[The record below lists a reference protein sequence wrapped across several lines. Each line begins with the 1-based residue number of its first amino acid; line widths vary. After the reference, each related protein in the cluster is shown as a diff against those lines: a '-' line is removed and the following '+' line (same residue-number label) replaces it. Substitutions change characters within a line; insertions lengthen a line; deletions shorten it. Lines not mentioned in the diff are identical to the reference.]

1 MDLQTSIECV
11 NNADGYPGVV
21 VYDNETLPIS
31 SHHGAAQAVGH
42 GDGPGPH
49 SSVVV
54 FQSARDEDNEDSTTL
69 WASPQ
74 TFRDSNGSLED
85 EVDEDGQL

>member
-1 MDLQTSIECV
+1 MARVLHRRWATAMD
-11 NNADGYPGVV
+11 
-21 VYDNETLPIS
+21 
-31 SHHGAAQAVGH
+31 QALT
-42 GDGPGPH
+42 
-49 SSVVV
+49 
-54 FQSARDEDNEDSTTL
+54 ARDEDNEDSTTL